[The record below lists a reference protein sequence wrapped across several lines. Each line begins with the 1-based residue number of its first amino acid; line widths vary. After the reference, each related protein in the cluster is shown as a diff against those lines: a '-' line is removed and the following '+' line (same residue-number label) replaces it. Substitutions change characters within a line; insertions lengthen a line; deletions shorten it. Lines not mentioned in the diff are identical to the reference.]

1 MSNIKEYRE
10 EIDRL
15 DREIVKKIDE
25 RMRVAE
31 KIGIYK
37 QENNLPIT
45 DIIREREKIDE
56 ITDMASEDM
65 ASYTRLLYYTI
76 MEMSKDHQRK
86 TLKMESDLVKKI
98 KYALEETKSVFP
110 SRAVV
115 ACQGVPGAYSQQACE
130 KVFKMPKITYM
141 KNFNGVFAAIEQG
154 LCQYG
159 ILPLENSTAGSVNQ
173 IYDLMM
179 EHNFYIV
186 KSVKMKIDHSLLAMP
201 GVKKEEIRE
210 VFSHEQAILQC
221 ENYLKNM
228 PGVKVTVCENTA
240 EAAKRV
246 AQSGRKDV
254 AALASY
260 VCGQLYG
267 LECVEEG
274 IQDNGNN
281 YTRFICISKKMEIY
295 PGADKTSF
303 MLVLPHKPGSLY
315 NILSRF
321 YALGLN
327 LLKLESRPI
336 PDRDF
341 QFMFYFD
348 IECQVYSEEFI
359 RLISQL
365 EELST
370 EFRYM
375 GSYTEI

>member
-1 MSNIKEYRE
+1 MIDIKECRE
-10 EIDRL
+10 EIDRI
-15 DREIVKKIDE
+15 DQEIVKKFDE

-31 KIGIYK
+31 KIGAYK
-37 QENNLPIT
+37 KEHNRPIT
-45 DIIREREKIDE
+45 DLIREREKIDD
-56 ITDMASEDM
+56 ITNLASEDM
-65 ASYTRLLYYTI
+65 TSYVRLLYFTI

-86 TLKMESDLVKKI
+86 TLKMDSSLVKEI
-98 KYALEETKSVFP
+98 TNALNKTERVFP
-110 SRAVV
+110 AKAVV

-130 KVFKMPKITYM
+130 KVFKMPKIVYM

-186 KSVKMKIDHSLLAMP
+186 KSMKMKIDHSLLAMP
-201 GVKKEEIRE
+201 GVKKEEIKE

-221 ENYLKNM
+221 EEYLKNM
-228 PGVKVTVCENTA
+228 PGVKVTICENTA
-240 EAAKRV
+240 EAAKKV

-295 PGADKTSF
+295 PGADKTSL
-303 MLVLPHKPGSLY
+303 MMVLPHKPGALY
-315 NILSRF
+315 NVLSRF
-321 YALGLN
+321 YSLGLN

-336 PDRDF
+336 PNRDF

-348 IECQVYSEEFI
+348 LECQVYSEEFI
-359 RLISQL
+359 RLMSQL
-365 EELST
+365 EELSN
-370 EFRYM
+370 EFRYL

>member
-1 MSNIKEYRE
+1 
-10 EIDRL
+10 
-15 DREIVKKIDE
+15 
-25 RMRVAE
+25 
-31 KIGIYK
+31 
-37 QENNLPIT
+37 
-45 DIIREREKIDE
+45 
-56 ITDMASEDM
+56 
-65 ASYTRLLYYTI
+65 

>member
-1 MSNIKEYRE
+1 MIDIKECRE
-10 EIDRL
+10 EIDRI
-15 DREIVKKIDE
+15 DQEIVKKFDE

-31 KIGIYK
+31 KIGAYK
-37 QENNLPIT
+37 KEYNRPIT
-45 DIIREREKIDE
+45 DLIREREKIDA

-65 ASYTRLLYYTI
+65 ASYVRLLYFTI

-86 TLKMESDLVKKI
+86 TLKMESPLVTEI
-98 KYALEETKSVFP
+98 TNALNEMERVFP
-110 SRAVV
+110 AKAVV

-130 KVFKMPKITYM
+130 KVFKMPKIVYM

-186 KSVKMKIDHSLLAMP
+186 KSMKMKIDHSLLAMP
-201 GVKKEEIRE
+201 GVKKEEIKE

-221 ENYLKNM
+221 EEYLKNM
-228 PGVKVTVCENTA
+228 PGVKVTICENTA
-240 EAAKRV
+240 EAAKKV

-267 LECVEEG
+267 LDCVEEG

-295 PGADKTSF
+295 PGADKTSL
-303 MLVLPHKPGSLY
+303 MMVLPHKPGALY
-315 NILSRF
+315 NVLSRF
-321 YALGLN
+321 YSLGLN

-336 PDRDF
+336 PNRDF

-359 RLISQL
+359 RLMSQL
-365 EELST
+365 EELSN
-370 EFRYM
+370 EFRYL

>member
-1 MSNIKEYRE
+1 MIDIKECRE
-10 EIDRL
+10 EIDRI
-15 DREIVKKIDE
+15 DQEIVKKFDE

-31 KIGIYK
+31 KIGAYK
-37 QENNLPIT
+37 KEHNRPIT
-45 DIIREREKIDE
+45 DLIREREKIDD
-56 ITDMASEDM
+56 ITNLASEDM
-65 ASYTRLLYYTI
+65 ASYVRLLYFTI

-86 TLKMESDLVKKI
+86 TLKMDSSLVKEI
-98 KYALEETKSVFP
+98 TNALNKTERVFP
-110 SRAVV
+110 AKAVV

-130 KVFKMPKITYM
+130 KVFKMPKIVYM

-186 KSVKMKIDHSLLAMP
+186 KSMKMKIDHSLLAMP
-201 GVKKEEIRE
+201 GVKKEEIKE

-221 ENYLKNM
+221 EEYLKNM
-228 PGVKVTVCENTA
+228 PGVKVTICENTA
-240 EAAKRV
+240 EAAKKV

-295 PGADKTSF
+295 PGADKTSL
-303 MLVLPHKPGSLY
+303 MMVLPHKPGALY
-315 NILSRF
+315 NVLSRF
-321 YALGLN
+321 YSLGLN

-336 PDRDF
+336 PNRDF

-348 IECQVYSEEFI
+348 LECQVYSEEFI
-359 RLISQL
+359 RLMSQL
-365 EELST
+365 EELSN
-370 EFRYM
+370 EFRYL